1 MILNFLCRTSSQ
13 ENFWEIKRECY
24 VAGADVIS
32 EEIKES
38 EFILEVSTFQGFLYK
53 KIKSSNLCDLEIR
66 ITGGI
71 KNTEIEKTQE

>member
-1 MILNFLCRTSSQ
+1 M
-13 ENFWEIKRECY
+13 
-24 VAGADVIS
+24 S